1 MRISDTLL
9 PEFDRETAVTRML
22 LERVP
27 DGRFDWK
34 PHPTSMTLGRLAA
47 HLAELPHWVCI
58 TIAQDSFDVTTP
70 RPEGD
75 QPPATREAVL
85 SLFDEKAAAARSALA
100 GRGDGEL
107 MAPWTLLQG
116 KQALFTMPKVTV
128 LRTFVFNHLVHHR
141 GQLSVYLR
149 MQGVPIPAIYG
160 ASGDQAV

>member
-9 PEFDRETAVTRML
+9 PEYDREMAVTRKL

-27 DGRFDWK
+27 DGQFDWK
-34 PHPTSMTLGRLAA
+34 PHPTSTTLGRLAG
-47 HLAELPHWVCI
+47 HLAELPHWVSI
-58 TIAQDSFDVTTP
+58 TLAQDSFDLSTP
-70 RPEGD
+70 RPEGY

-85 SLFDEKAAAARSALA
+85 SLFDERVAAARAALA

-128 LRTFVFNHLVHHR
+128 LRTFVFNHMVHHR

-149 MQGVPIPAIYG
+149 MQGVPIPSIYG
-160 ASGDQAV
+160 ASADEAI